1 MNALVREAIGFS
13 AERGDSINIMN
24 SPFTTEPVPEAV
36 EVPMWKDPQL
46 IAIAIDIALLGLII
60 VFKVIRPAM
69 KSLSDK
75 QALALK
81 NEKEAEEAATRQK
94 QLVDTVV
101 ADEVELISPE
111 EQARLEAQKRRDET
125 LRLARENPKAVASIV
140 RDWVT
145 EDE

>member
-1 MNALVREAIGFS
+1 MSEYR
-13 AERGDSINIMN
+13 
-24 SPFTTEPVPEAV
+24 
-36 EVPMWKDPQL
+36 
-46 IAIAIDIALLGLII
+46 LII